1 MKHINNI
8 PICSNVLFIYQLD
21 VEENLTLKFKEEKFV
36 STNSGGS
43 LISKDSNVL
52 KKYKDLNKKINE
64 AITTTLEKTLML
76 KNINYKIFSSWL
88 TKAKPK
94 TSSDSH
100 MHSNSWLSGVYY
112 PKGGPGFSIKFFH
125 DNASPFYTP
134 PTEYNIY
141 NSITSTIFPQDNYLI
156 LFFSQLRHKIMPNNS
171 TNNRF
176 SLAFNILPKGQFGE
190 IDSKVIF

>member
-52 KKYKDLNKKINE
+52 KKYKNLNKKINE

-76 KNINYKIFSSWL
+76 KNINY
-88 TKAKPK
+88 
-94 TSSDSH
+94 
-100 MHSNSWLSGVYY
+100 N
-112 PKGGPGFSIKFFH
+112 
-125 DNASPFYTP
+125 
-134 PTEYNIY
+134 
-141 NSITSTIFPQDNYLI
+141 
-156 LFFSQLRHKIMPNNS
+156 
-171 TNNRF
+171 
-176 SLAFNILPKGQFGE
+176 
-190 IDSKVIF
+190 